1 MKTTDC
7 FDDSVLKKASS
18 LRNKGYGTYGVCI
31 PTPPPNTHTP
41 SPSPSPSC
49 IIYFLISAQKP
60 ELLPGLHQEAIE
72 QLSVYDLPCCK
83 RQISK
88 LFDRQP

>member
-31 PTPPPNTHTP
+31 PTPPPKHTHT
-41 SPSPSPSC
+41 
-49 IIYFLISAQKP
+49 
-60 ELLPGLHQEAIE
+60 LPQPLVQLHYIHPHICSETKTARRFTPG
-72 QLSVYDLPCCK
+72 SN
-83 RQISK
+83 
-88 LFDRQP
+88 